1 MSDRLLRRVPAPLAA
16 LLDAGG
22 VGIFAAIGRRSHTE
36 PGGALALLGTAW
48 PFLAGAGIG
57 WLIQWA
63 WRRQAPVD
71 FAAGLVVWVCTV
83 AGGMTLRAL
92 TGAGTALS
100 FVLVTSAVTAAIL
113 LGWRVAA
120 KAIQSRRDVGVHA

>member
-1 MSDRLLRRVPAPLAA
+1 MSDRLLRRIPPSLAA

-22 VGIFAAIGRRSHTE
+22 VCVFAAIGRRSHTE
-36 PGGALALLGTAW
+36 PGGVLGLLGTAW

-71 FAAGLVVWVCTV
+71 FAAGLVVWICTV

-100 FVLVTSAVTAAIL
+100 FVLVTSAVTAVIV
-113 LGWRVAA
+113 LGWRVVA
-120 KAIQSRRDVGVHA
+120 KALESRRRVDAHA